1 MERRGADALHARVL
15 RVMAARLGVCVGS
28 LALALTLIGAGRL
41 TAAAAERGLY
51 GTLGAAFFAT
61 ALYAVALPRVKHV
74 RRFAAI
80 QMVTDLVLVTAL
92 VIFSGGAESIFS
104 FLYLP
109 VVVFGA
115 LLFDRPGA
123 YGAAGGASLGFAV
136 SILVAAGLPSG
147 VYFVAPAEF
156 AFTVWGAHTGAMLLV
171 ALFSS
176 GLARELRIVGE
187 RLEAS
192 ASDLAE
198 LRSLHERIVE
208 SLTSGVLTTD
218 AGGLVTSFNL
228 EAERITGMRVEAARG
243 TRLLDVLPGIESVL
257 SGENLSARRR
267 ARFRFER
274 SGGEERFLGVA
285 ISDLQ
290 SAGASGTG
298 CVVIFQD
305 VTEVVRL
312 EGELERNARL
322 AGIGELSAS
331 IAHEIRNPLAAISG
345 SVEMLRAVMPTD
357 AAGADGGRLMDIVIR
372 EIERLNQ
379 LITDFLQYARPA
391 PPKKEPLDLGELVV
405 GVAEVFGAALEPA
418 VLLEVDVTSGA
429 RIDGDTQ
436 QLQQLLWNLLGNA
449 RQALHGTGRIGLR
462 VSIEVRSG
470 PAQPQEGL
478 AADRNTLEGAARVV
492 ELVVSDTG
500 GGISREVL
508 DRVFDPFFTTR
519 SEGTGLGLAVVHR
532 IVQNH
537 EGTVQ
542 VDSRQGSETRF
553 IVRFPMRTEER

>member
-1 MERRGADALHARVL
+1 
-15 RVMAARLGVCVGS
+15 
-28 LALALTLIGAGRL
+28 LT
-41 TAAAAERGLY
+41 TEVAERGLY
-51 GTLGAAFFAT
+51 GTLGVAFFAT
-61 ALYAVALPRVKHV
+61 ALYAALLPFVRNI
-74 RRFAAI
+74 RRFAVVQLVA
-80 QMVTDLVLVTAL
+80 DLGLVTAL

-115 LLFDRPGA
+115 LLFDRTGG
-123 YGAAGGASLGFAV
+123 YGAAGGASLGFGGA
-136 SILVAAGLPSG
+136 ILVAIGFPLGGLAATPT
-147 VYFVAPAEF
+147 EF
-156 AFTVWGAHTGAMLLV
+156 AFTLWGAHTGAMLLV
-171 ALFSS
+171 ALFGS
-176 GLARELRIVGE
+176 GLARELRIADE

-192 ASDLAE
+192 AWDLAE

-218 AGGLVTSFNL
+218 GEGSVTSFNPEAAQITGTSAPEALGAGL
-228 EAERITGMRVEAARG
+228 EA
-243 TRLLDVLPGIESVL
+243 VLPGIEGVL
-257 SGENLSARRR
+257 REKGSSGRRR

-274 SGGEERFLGVA
+274 SDGEERFLGVA
-285 ISDLQ
+285 ISNLKNAD
-290 SAGASGTG
+290 ASDSG

-345 SVEMLRAVMPTD
+345 SVEMLRATLAPRED
-357 AAGADGGRLMDIVIR
+357 GADQSRLMGIVLR

-391 PPKKEPLDLGELVV
+391 PPKMEALDLGLVAKE
-405 GVAEVFGAALEPA
+405 VAEAFQTALDPG
-418 VLLEVDVTSGA
+418 VLLEVDLASQALV
-429 RIDGDTQ
+429 DGDAM
-436 QLQQLLWNLLGNA
+436 QLKQLLWNLLGNA
-449 RQALHGTGRIGLR
+449 QHAVEGPGRIGLQ
-462 VSIEVRSG
+462 VRLMQSVG
-470 PAQPQEGL
+470 EGEPQEGG
-478 AADRNTLEGAARVV
+478 AGRRNTSVEASDFV

-500 GGISREVL
+500 VGISHDVL
-508 DRVFDPFFTTR
+508 ERIFDPFFTTR

-537 EGTVQ
+537 AGAVQ
-542 VDSRQGSETRF
+542 VESREGAGTQIHVRLPLRFLDS
-553 IVRFPMRTEER
+553 